1 MQNSKENTIIGHIET
16 LKRWADKFISAVLIF
31 IVGAM
36 TVLVTYQ
43 VISRYLFNSPSA
55 VSEVL
60 SRYMFIWLV
69 LLGSA
74 YVFGLRDHM
83 AISFIKNKFSGKV
96 RIYLDMFSEFATA
109 IFALSIMIIGGY
121 SSAARQM
128 WQLDS
133 ALQIPMGMIYLALPI
148 SGGLILFYFI
158 YNELQLFRHLKQ
170 LN

>member
-1 MQNSKENTIIGHIET
+1 MQHSKEKTIIHHIDT
-16 LKRWADKFISAVLIF
+16 FKRWVDKFISVVLIF
-31 IVGAM
+31 IVGSM
-36 TVLVTYQ
+36 TLLVTYQ

-83 AISFIKNKFSGKV
+83 AISFIKNKFSEKV
-96 RIYLDMFSEFATA
+96 KIYLDMFSEFATA

-121 SSAARQM
+121 SSAVRQM

-133 ALQIPMGMIYLALPI
+133 ALQIPMGMIYMAIPI